1 MLCQVWSLVWVVR
14 EIHQSL
20 SVHTLGCSAPNIEA
34 ACKQIHTYTSRLLPH
49 TEYSSPPS
57 LNVSL
62 LLLLLA
68 YLVTQIAAAAAPKAM
83 LSAQPL
89 PS

>member
-34 ACKQIHTYTSRLLPH
+34 ACKRIHT
-49 TEYSSPPS
+49 S
-57 LNVSL
+57 LNDCDEL
-62 LLLLLA
+62 KTQARLA
-68 YLVTQIAAAAAPKAM
+68 
-83 LSAQPL
+83 
-89 PS
+89 